1 MRVAVCLLLICA
13 GAAAA
18 AAANDDWKKPD
29 FCGQRDCP
37 RFQLRRPL
45 RSGHAATRAAVQQR
59 LGLRRLCLRLL
70 SSCPAQLEKGDGYE
84 TRRFNASWWVWTRF
98 EDVSGW
104 DVEEAASSKLFNYV
118 LRHSFTR
125 AFLRV
130 VYSAAD
136 PACPLSHYSLQ
147 ASAEVF
153 NYFLGGN
160 KDQKTIEMGAPLA
173 HNFTMRERKAG
184 WGPGDWAP
192 SGWTTV
198 DRRKGKPHLD
208 VTVKMYLHYRTAAG
222 SILYTMGF
230 TGSGLTGLGG
240 TGGIEVGLSWD

>member
-1 MRVAVCLLLICA
+1 MTRDTCRLPAHLL
-13 GAAAA
+13 
-18 AAANDDWKKPD
+18 PM
-29 FCGQRDCP
+29 Q
-37 RFQLRRPL
+37 
-45 RSGHAATRAAVQQR
+45 
-59 LGLRRLCLRLL
+59 
-70 SSCPAQLEKGDGYE
+70 
-84 TRRFNASWWVWTRF
+84 
-98 EDVSGW
+98 
-104 DVEEAASSKLFNYV
+104 ASSKLFNYV

-125 AFLRV
+125 VFLRV

-173 HNFTMRERKAG
+173 HNFTMLERKAG

-198 DRRKGKPHLD
+198 DRVRWVARGRGH
-208 VTVKMYLHYRTAAG
+208 TVRNRPARSSPAAHACTTGTHWIWAHILHW
-222 SILYTMGF
+222 
-230 TGSGLTGLGG
+230 LGA
-240 TGGIEVGLSWD
+240 